1 MVRAV
6 RNVSLAA
13 VTVVG
18 IGSIAAGCG
27 SDEASKNVDRSR
39 VAKAYAMATVE
50 EYDRERALELSPD
63 RESQID
69 FEIEQYREQRMHVR
83 GGPIECPIDLLTA
96 VPKPCFGFRLEGDPI
111 PTQNPRRGI
120 VSFGTLSIG
129 VSSSGRPVV
138 VKTGFMGGGRTVDI
152 P

>member
-1 MVRAV
+1 MGRAGVR
-6 RNVSLAA
+6 VSFAA
-13 VTVVG
+13 VAIVWL
-18 IGSIAAGCG
+18 GSIAAGCG
-27 SDEASKNVDRSR
+27 GDGSTSEVDRSR

-50 EYDRERALELSPD
+50 EHDREKALGFSPS

-69 FEIEQYREQRMHVR
+69 FEIEQYRRQKMHVV
-83 GGPIECPIDLLTA
+83 GGPIKCPIDPFI
-96 VPKPCFGFRLEGDPI
+96 VVQKPCFGFRLEGDPI
-111 PTQNPRRGI
+111 PTKNAARGV

-129 VSSSGRPVV
+129 VSATGDPVV